1 MRVLGSDV
9 QGLVLPCKDLERRE
23 ICKDDLEG
31 IARESG
37 RKLREHS
44 VREAKGRELF

>member
-9 QGLVLPCKDLERRE
+9 HGLALPCKDLERRE
-23 ICKDDLEG
+23 IYKDDLEV
-31 IARESG
+31 IAREAR

-44 VREAKGRELF
+44 VREAKGREWF